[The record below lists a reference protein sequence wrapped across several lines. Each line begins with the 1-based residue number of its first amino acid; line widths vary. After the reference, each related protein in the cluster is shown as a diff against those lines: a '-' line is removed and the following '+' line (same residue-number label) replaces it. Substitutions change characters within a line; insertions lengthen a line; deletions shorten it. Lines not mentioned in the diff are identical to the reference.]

1 MLSLHLLSLAR
12 TALRCRLCASHHTTP
27 SHGAETTGAVIYSV
41 RLSGLIHQGLSTA
54 GTIALISAAAYEL
67 VGARVVL
74 GCFADNSAVLKLAVD
89 VSLPTALCMVGF
101 SMMMV
106 AIQLLNSCGRN
117 TQGTIVAFIAC
128 WVVGVSLSLI
138 LGLVGL
144 VGVNGLAGIWW
155 GNALGLGV
163 GAVHGIIAVWRVD
176 FYEEARAAQQRIH
189 AKGLL

>member
-1 MLSLHLLSLAR
+1 MLPLQLVPPAR
-12 TALRCRLCASHHTTP
+12 IALRCGHSTSHH
-27 SHGAETTGAVIYSV
+27 SIVSNSADATGAVLYSV
-41 RLSGLIHQGLSTA
+41 HLSNLIYQGLSTA

-74 GCFADNSAVLKLAVD
+74 GCFAGNSAVLELALD

-117 TQGTIVAFIAC
+117 SQGTIVAFIAC
-128 WVVGVSLSLI
+128 WVVGVSASLI

-163 GAVHGIIAVWRVD
+163 GAVHGVIAVLKVD
-176 FYEEARAAQQRIH
+176 FYEQARAAQQRIH